1 MFTSLLMDLLTG
13 RSGAIQ
19 RGRPPHPRWSAAVDA
34 TLELTHERVDDVPLL
49 LGFLVRLQLPEI
61 LDRHFPAHPL
71 HQGLSNGWLTTVW
84 IAYILSR
91 ADHRKSPV
99 QAWAEELQHTLET
112 LIGQTIRPAEFS
124 DDRLTLLLKRLD
136 NRTAWE
142 SMEADLWHSHCDVY
156 DLPVERVRLDAT
168 TSCGYHTVT
177 DDGLMQLGHSKDH
190 RPDLAQFKLM
200 AAVAEPSGLFLAG
213 DVHPGNAADD
223 PLYLPLYRRVRTVLG
238 QTGLLYAGDCK
249 MAALETRAEIAA
261 NRDFYLTRLPL
272 TGTVPAQFAA
282 WVEDAVV
289 GDRVEEL
296 IEIYRGEG
304 QEQELLGRGYEFER
318 PQSAPVG
325 EVEHTWTERVQVIR
339 SEAAAESQA
348 AALDRRLKQT
358 EAALRGL
365 TPPVGPGRTQ
375 FTSGWELERA
385 VDAVLAERGA
395 TGLMTV
401 TWEREEAV
409 REHYVGPGR
418 GGPKRRKTTERSVRY
433 QITSVARDGAAIER
447 LVARMGWQVQ
457 VTNVASS
464 RLSLGDCVLG
474 YRAGTCVE
482 RAFHQ
487 LKDQPLGIRPLYVHR
502 DDQVRGLT
510 HLLTLALRALTLFEV
525 LVRRGQAQDG
535 QDLAG
540 LYPGQAKRTTDR
552 PTAQRVLTAI
562 AGLGLTLS
570 RVGSDEGCRWHLTT
584 LPVLVKRVLGYLGL
598 SDEVYTRLVINSG

>member
-1 MFTSLLMDLLTG
+1 M
-13 RSGAIQ
+13 
-19 RGRPPHPRWSAAVDA
+19 DA

-49 LGFLVRLQLPEI
+49 LGFLGRLQLPEV

-99 QAWAEELQHTLET
+99 QAWAGELQHTLET
-112 LIGQTIRPAEFS
+112 LIGQRIRPVEFT

-136 NRTAWE
+136 AQAAWE
-142 SMEADLWHSHCDVY
+142 SLEADLWHTHCDVY
-156 DLPVERVRLDAT
+156 ALPVERVRLDAT
-168 TSCGYHTVT
+168 TSCGYHAVT
-177 DDGLMQLGHSKDH
+177 EDGLMQLGHSKDH

-200 AAVAEPSGLFLAG
+200 AAVAEPTGLYLAG

-223 PLYLPLYRRVRTVLG
+223 PLYLPLYRRVRVLLG

-261 NRDFYLTRLPL
+261 NQDFYLTRLPL
-272 TGTVPAQFAA
+272 TGTVPAQFAV

-289 GDRVEEL
+289 GDWVEQL

-304 QEQELLGRGYEFER
+304 AGQELLGRGYEFER

-348 AALDRRLKQT
+348 AALDRRLNRA
-358 EAALRGL
+358 EAAVRGL
-365 TPPVGPGRTQ
+365 TPPPGPGRTQ
-375 FTSGWELERA
+375 FTTGWELERA
-385 VDAVLAERGA
+385 VNAVLAEEGA
-395 TGLMTV
+395 QGLLTV
-401 TWEREEAV
+401 TWERQETS

-433 QITSVARDGAAIER
+433 QITSVARDDAAIER

-457 VTNVASS
+457 VTNATAA
-464 RLSLGDCVLG
+464 RLSLGDSVLG

-482 RAFHQ
+482 RGFHQ

-525 LVRRGQAQDG
+525 LVRRGQDQDG
-535 QDLAG
+535 EDLAG
-540 LYPGQAKRTTDR
+540 LYPGQPKRTTDR
-552 PTAQRVLTAI
+552 PTAKRVLETI
-562 AGLGLTLS
+562 AGAGLTLT
-570 RVGSDEGCRWHLTT
+570 RVGSGEGCRWHLTA

-598 SDEVYTRLVINSG
+598 SSEVYTRLVINSG